1 MEYGS
6 TGVRRGVELG
16 RGWIDQREES
26 LRYLAEDERIR
37 KARRVSRLEN
47 RTGMNAKKDPT
58 STIQVPFTH

>member
-1 MEYGS
+1 M
-6 TGVRRGVELG
+6 ELG